1 MPLVDY
7 SLNIIKKLIDS
18 VKQQPERTNTVL
30 TLSYPDLVVSRAVL
44 ASIFG
49 IGVASAVPDREDSEA
64 TINWHKASDITLSI
78 PDTKALFKA
87 LGFEMDSIDRVEGRG
102 GEMIHDLSDP
112 LPDSWLD
119 NFYDIVFDCISN
131 QCFNIAQVWSTMVS
145 CCRVG
150 GYILSVTP
158 VTMVNQGFWCV
169 NPAAYADFARAN
181 DLEIVSRE
189 VVVGVYTKQGTIDI
203 GPVRRHRNVPDDA
216 MNVVVMQKKK
226 HTHKP
231 IWPIMSKFRVYPKC
245 QIETPKGDR

>member
-7 SLNIIKKLIDS
+7 SLRIIKDLIAR
-18 VKQQPERTNTVL
+18 VEQQPERTNTVL
-30 TLSYPDLVVSRAVL
+30 TLSYPDLIISRIML
-44 ASIFG
+44 ADIFG
-49 IGVASAVPDREDSEA
+49 PATVSVVPDREDSAA
-64 TINWHKASDITLSI
+64 TINWHKAHSITKSVL
-78 PDTKALFKA
+78 DTAALFKA
-87 LGFEMDSIDRVEGRG
+87 LGFEMESIDRTEGRG
-102 GEMIHDLSDP
+102 GEIIHDLSEP
-112 LPDSWLD
+112 LVGWAQGDH
-119 NFYDIVFDCISN
+119 YDIVFDCISN
-131 QCFNIAQVWSTMVS
+131 QCFNVAQVWANMVF

-150 GYILSVTP
+150 GYVLSVTP

-169 NPAAYADFARAN
+169 NPAAYDDFARAN